1 MSRAFASAAEIPW
14 QWRLNGY
21 KGNFDVS
28 GIVIMA
34 MTGQEHAR
42 LLGLLFLLYTAFQVV
57 ILIGFGIFFMI
68 FFGAIFTQIPSRPGE
83 PPPEIMLPFIFIV
96 LAISIG
102 FSLLL
107 CIPEVVAGYGL
118 RRGKPWAR
126 LWSIIA
132 CVLAVMSFPIGTALG
147 VYGLVFLFGDQGKQ
161 YFESV
166 EFASLSSKAQ
176 RVIPPPPPNSWQ

>member
-1 MSRAFASAAEIPW
+1 
-14 QWRLNGY
+14 
-21 KGNFDVS
+21 
-28 GIVIMA
+28 MA

-57 ILIGFGIFFMI
+57 LLVGMGILFMV
-68 FFGAIFTQIPSRPGE
+68 FFGAIFSQIPSRPGE
-83 PPPEIMLPFIFIV
+83 PPPEIMLPFVFIV
-96 LAISIG
+96 LALSIG

-118 RRGKPWAR
+118 RKGKPWAR
-126 LWSIIA
+126 VWSIIA
-132 CVLAVMSFPIGTALG
+132 CVLAVMSFPLGTALG

-166 EFASLSSKAQ
+166 EFASLRGSNAAAF
-176 RVIPPPPPNSWQ
+176 PPPPPNSWQ